1 MNDPDA
7 RQALPHASH
16 RDRAAKERFVR
27 LLATTP
33 IPADELVDHLPLY
46 LRQQT
51 LNDVLALAALYRMA
65 LPIPGVIMEFG
76 VHRGRHL
83 AALTALRGIYE
94 PYNPHRRIVGFD
106 TFTGLPNPTG
116 NDLPSPAALA
126 GRFAVPDS
134 YPAHLRD
141 VLDAHEDTEPLHHIQ
156 RTLVVEGDV
165 NDTLPAYLSSNA
177 QTVVALA
184 YFDLDLYQPTREV
197 LCTIRPYLTH
207 GSILAFDQLGHAK
220 WPGET
225 AAIRDALGLDHAPLR
240 LLPGHPTPAYLRWPG
255 HPISRDEPPLPAALP
270 DSQR

>member
-1 MNDPDA
+1 MNHPDPEA
-7 RQALPHASH
+7 RQTLPHASQ
-16 RDRAAKERFVR
+16 RDLATHERFAQ

-33 IPADELVDHLPLY
+33 IPTYELIDQLTLY

-51 LNDVLALAALYRMA
+51 LNDLLALAELYRMV

-83 AALTALRGIYE
+83 ATLTALRGIYE
-94 PYNPHRRIVGFD
+94 PYNPHRRIIGFD
-106 TFTGLPNPTG
+106 TFTRLPEPT
-116 NDLPSPAALA
+116 NEDLPSPAVA

-141 VLDAHEDTEPLHHIQ
+141 ILEAHEDTEQFHHIQ
-156 RTLVVEGDV
+156 RTFVVEGDV
-165 NDTLPAYLSSNA
+165 GSTLPDYLGSNA
-177 QTVVALA
+177 QTVIALA

-197 LCTIRPYLTH
+197 LHTLRPYLTQ

-225 AAIRDALGLDHAPLR
+225 AALRDTLGLDCTPLR
-240 LLPGHPTPAYLRWPG
+240 LLPGHPTPVYLRWPG
-255 HPISRDEPPLPAALP
+255 SPISP
-270 DSQR
+270 D